1 MPKLFRDFDHFFN
14 VVIDDRMVC
23 QDDSSTSLSEDRM
36 DLLDILLQIQK
47 DGTNGFRMAK
57 DHIKALLLYSI
68 KVFFNFPPQFWFNF
82 LLHTSVLAI
91 ACGNGKGERKIVI
104 TPLLEDK
111 AKESVEL
118 KTLCKAAFGR
128 KYSGGESGRKFKELL
143 REFMVLLGALDVG
156 DLIPWLSWINLVT
169 GFNAKVERVA
179 KEFDKFLDE
188 IIEEHLHGRNR
199 EGGDLSAER
208 ETQKNFLDVLLE
220 IQRDNL
226 AGFSIDT
233 DSIKALMLDMFAGGT
248 DTTYTVLEWAMTQL
262 LRHPRVMKELQ
273 NELLEAAIVCGAIMG
288 GGDVIEIEKV
298 RKYARCI
305 GLLFQVVDDI
315 LDMTKSSKEL
325 GKTVG
330 KDLVS
335 DKATYPKLMGIEN
348 AKKFAWKMAKAAF
361 GRKYSGGESGR
372 KFKELLRDLTTLL
385 GSFNI
390 GEFIPCLGWISVVTG
405 LDSKV
410 ERVAKEFDKFLD
422 VVVEEHKHGHNS
434 DSGEARKDFVDVLLE
449 IQKDNLAGFSID
461 LISIKALILDI
472 FAGGTDTTYTVLE
485 WAMTELLRHP
495 RVMKELQNK
504 IGRRTM
510 KHQNVYAG
518 DGSLAHDS
526 KRTIGEKL
534 RQAYDAVVVTVAGD
548 RVQQSGRSRSASR
561 GIERQKSC
569 YCAEDPIRTMMF
581 LGSWN
586 HT

>member
-1 MPKLFRDFDHFFN
+1 MRLLSAKRVKSFRLYREEETAELIKKVAVQSRSCSTPIDLSEMLISLTRDLICRAAFGRKYGENEGESGRKLKKLLKELGEMLGVFSVGDF
-14 VVIDDRMVC
+14 IPWL
-23 QDDSSTSLSEDRM
+23 DDSSTSLSEDRM

-57 DHIKALLLYSI
+57 DHIKALLLDMFAGATDTAYTVIEWAMTQILRHPEIMKKVQVEIRGIAGSKLNIDEDDLEKMLYLRVVIKETMRLHPPVPLLLPRKPTKDVEYSI

-118 KTLCKAAFGR
+118 KTSCKAAFGR

-273 NELLEAAIVCGAIMG
+273 NETLHHGKKPEQFRPVWFIESYKCDFEAIVCGAIMG

-348 AKKFAWKMAKAAF
+348 AKKFAWKMAKSSHSRAAP
-361 GRKYSGGESGR
+361 
-372 KFKELLRDLTTLL
+372 L
-385 GSFNI
+385 NHI
-390 GEFIPCLGWISVVTG
+390 
-405 LDSKV
+405 
-410 ERVAKEFDKFLD
+410 VAY
-422 VVVEEHKHGHNS
+422 
-434 DSGEARKDFVDVLLE
+434 
-449 IQKDNLAGFSID
+449 I
-461 LISIKALILDI
+461 
-472 FAGGTDTTYTVLE
+472 
-485 WAMTELLRHP
+485 
-495 RVMKELQNK
+495 
-504 IGRRTM
+504 
-510 KHQNVYAG
+510 
-518 DGSLAHDS
+518 
-526 KRTIGEKL
+526 
-534 RQAYDAVVVTVAGD
+534 
-548 RVQQSGRSRSASR
+548 ASR
-561 GIERQKSC
+561 K
-569 YCAEDPIRTMMF
+569 
-581 LGSWN
+581 N
-586 HT
+586 

>member
-1 MPKLFRDFDHFFN
+1 MDILQISSIHVLVFLFSAFVLIIKWIFTSPNTHKKLPPSPRKLPILGNFHQIGLYAHRSLHALAQRHGPLMLLHLGRAPVLIVSSSDAAQEIMRTHDLIFSNRWKSSIAERLFYGCKDVAAAQYGEYWRQMRSICVLQLLSNKRVQSFRK
-14 VVIDDRMVC
+14 VREEELALCVKEIESRA
-23 QDDSSTSLSEDRM
+23 SLSLPVNLSETFSS
-36 DLLDILLQIQK
+36 L
-47 DGTNGFRMAK
+47 
-57 DHIKALLLYSI
+57 
-68 KVFFNFPPQFWFNF
+68 
-82 LLHTSVLAI
+82 TS
-91 ACGNGKGERKIVI
+91 
-104 TPLLEDK
+104 
-111 AKESVEL
+111 
-118 KTLCKAAFGR
+118 
-128 KYSGGESGRKFKELL
+128 
-143 REFMVLLGALDVG
+143 
-156 DLIPWLSWINLVT
+156 
-169 GFNAKVERVA
+169 
-179 KEFDKFLDE
+179 
-188 IIEEHLHGRNR
+188 
-199 EGGDLSAER
+199 
-208 ETQKNFLDVLLE
+208 
-220 IQRDNL
+220 
-226 AGFSIDT
+226 
-233 DSIKALMLDMFAGGT
+233 
-248 DTTYTVLEWAMTQL
+248 
-262 LRHPRVMKELQ
+262 
-273 NELLEAAIVCGAIMG
+273 
-288 GGDVIEIEKV
+288 DVIC
-298 RKYARCI
+298 R
-305 GLLFQVVDDI
+305 
-315 LDMTKSSKEL
+315 
-325 GKTVG
+325 
-330 KDLVS
+330 
-335 DKATYPKLMGIEN
+335 
-348 AKKFAWKMAKAAF
+348 AAF